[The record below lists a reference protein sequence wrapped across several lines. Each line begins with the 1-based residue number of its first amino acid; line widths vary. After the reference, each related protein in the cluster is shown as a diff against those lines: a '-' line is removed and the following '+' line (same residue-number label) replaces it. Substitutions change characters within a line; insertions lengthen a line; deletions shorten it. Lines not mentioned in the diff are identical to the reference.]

1 MKCVFSELQCPTVG
15 VALSQHSGRR
25 RVVRTWACPDPA
37 LLGRAVWNKL
47 QPCRVLSGPLGAVL
61 ASVVWTRAGA
71 AVRGHPMATSPKLW
85 PQRMAVSW
93 GSRSQV
99 PEGQWQVFVST
110 QVYIVTWKCSSLGF
124 QFVFT
129 SSINCVTSGLKR
141 S

>member
-1 MKCVFSELQCPTVG
+1 MSSLSFSVPWWVWPFPSTRGDAAWLG
-15 VALSQHSGRR
+15 SGL
-25 RVVRTWACPDPA
+25 VPIPA

-47 QPCRVLSGPLGAVL
+47 QPCRVLSGPLGAAL

-71 AVRGHPMATSPKLW
+71 AVRGHPRATSPELW

-93 GSRSQV
+93 GSSSQV
-99 PEGQWQVFVST
+99 PEGHGHVFVST
-110 QVYIVTWKCSSLGF
+110 QVYIVPWKCSSVGF

-129 SSINCVTSGLKR
+129 SYINCVTSGLKR